1 MNTGQHVKLVV
12 ELKYHVDVLRLQ
24 EDIFLRSR
32 SAVVVYFRQY
42 GSICLGNLLSSNKKA
57 LRTSS
62 CTLYVDYFTC
72 FEDKTIIALK
82 A

>member
-1 MNTGQHVKLVV
+1 MSTGQDVKLVV
-12 ELKYHVDVLRLQ
+12 ELMYHVDVLRLQ

-32 SAVVVYFRQY
+32 SAVVYFRQY

-62 CTLYVDYFTC
+62 CTLYVDYSTC